1 MCLGV
6 PGVVVELREIEGLK
20 MGRVDFGGVCR
31 LVCLEHV
38 DAAVG
43 DHVLV
48 HVGFALTKLAPEEAR
63 ELVLLLESLD
73 PTERQGEDDD
83 DDGNRR
89 ASQS

>member
-6 PGVVVELREIEGLK
+6 PGRVIELRTVDGLK
-20 MGRVDFGGVCR
+20 MGLVDFGGVRR

-48 HVGFALTKLAPEEAR
+48 HVGFALTKLAPEAAA
-63 ELVLLLESLD
+63 ELHDLLATVAADLD
-73 PTERQGEDDD
+73 P
-83 DDGNRR
+83 DGPPRPEGGF
-89 ASQS
+89 S

>member
-6 PGVVVELREIEGLK
+6 PGRVVELREVDGLK

-48 HVGFALTKLAPEEAR
+48 HVGFALTKLAPEEAS
-63 ELVLLLESLD
+63 ELSELLEQVAAELD
-73 PTERQGEDDD
+73 P
-83 DDGNRR
+83 DGPPDPGD
-89 ASQS
+89 ALS